1 MPIDLPA
8 VSFQPSYPTVVDSV
22 SVNRAGNRVVSI
34 VEYADPTWQVP
45 MRTSPLSARA
55 RLLVEAF
62 RDACRG
68 GLETVWYRPKHQCL
82 PRSLWGNPASP
93 LLANGSL
100 SSKSGYQATVAAANG
115 LTLSPG
121 DLISLSTGVYHF
133 MARVV
138 TGGTVAGGTVA
149 LTLNMP
155 VPSYI
160 GIGAT
165 LRVKDPIMNTRM
177 LPGSFSMTEDNR
189 PIASFTLIEV
199 PR

>member
-8 VSFQPSYPTVVDSV
+8 VRFQPSYPTVVDSV

-34 VEYADPTWQVP
+34 VEYADPAWQVP
-45 MRTSPLSARA
+45 MRTVALSAHE
-55 RLLVEAF
+55 RLLIEAF

-68 GLETVWYRPKHQCL
+68 GMETVRYRPKHQCL
-82 PRSLWGNPASP
+82 PRSLWGNPTSP

-100 SSKSGYQATVAAANG
+100 SSKSGYEVTVAATNG
-115 LTLSPG
+115 LVLSPG
-121 DLISLSTGVYHF
+121 DLISLSAGTYHF

-165 LRVKDPIMNTRM
+165 LRVKDPIMNARM
-177 LPGSFSMTEDNR
+177 LPGSFSLPDELF
-189 PIASFTLIEV
+189 PVASFTLIEV

>member
-1 MPIDLPA
+1 MAIDLPTIR
-8 VSFQPSYPTVVDSV
+8 FQPSYPAVIDSV
-22 SVNRAGNRVVSI
+22 SVNRAGNRVVGI
-34 VEYADPTWQVP
+34 VEYADPTWQVV
-45 MRTSPLSARA
+45 MRTVPLSASD
-55 RLLVEAF
+55 RLVTECF

-68 GLETVWYRPKHQCL
+68 GMETVRYRPKHQCL
-82 PRSLWGNPASP
+82 PRSLWGNPTSP

-100 SSKSGYQATVAAANG
+100 SSKSGYQVTVAATNG
-115 LTLSPG
+115 LILSPG
-121 DLISLSTGVYHF
+121 DLISLSAGTYHF

-138 TGGTVAGGTVA
+138 TGGTVVGGTVA

-160 GIGAT
+160 GIGST

-177 LPGSFSMTEDNR
+177 LPSSFSLPDEFY